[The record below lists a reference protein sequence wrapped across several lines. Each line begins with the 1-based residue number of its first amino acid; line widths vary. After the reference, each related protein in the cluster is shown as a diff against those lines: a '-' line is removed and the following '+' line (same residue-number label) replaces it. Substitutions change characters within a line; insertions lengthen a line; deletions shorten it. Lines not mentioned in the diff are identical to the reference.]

1 MLKSSDKLS
10 KAEAAAFAAAEAKAA
25 AEAEAAEQHANASA
39 SAATPGIVTLP
50 MHTEI
55 ILPAVGA
62 AADASSA
69 GARSSS
75 KHSADERGT
84 EQSKQ
89 AKPRVSKS
97 FLPFFG
103 GRKDAEKSDP
113 PAKQQPEEV
122 DSSGR
127 RWPQSMLF
135 WK

>member
-10 KAEAAAFAAAEAKAA
+10 KAEAAAEAKAA

-55 ILPAVGA
+55 ILPAIEA
-62 AADASSA
+62 AAEASSA
-69 GARSSS
+69 GTRSSS
-75 KHSADERGT
+75 KHSAAERGT

-103 GRKDAEKSDP
+103 GGNDAEKSDP